1 MEENKKNSQN
11 SHSTRYAEWPAE
23 WQELV
28 RLVYAGRFRYQQKP
42 IDEDNPI
49 AAHEQAILAALL
61 PNKVLKDVLYGHIS
75 PSQKPS
81 FAQIKDSQLNYSK
94 EEELLKN
101 IIRELAKQIYEFED
115 QMIKFKDYYL
125 RRRDQER
132 LMTDELQDLS
142 QILNTK
148 EYDLNKMVYG
158 LTRLRLALDKL
169 SEKAKVDPSLKD
181 KGRAA
186 NKKPNNIFKE
196 VRRGFC
202 GLSPSG
208 GDKDS
213 LPSPKL
219 ASEKDKVLAQEGD
232 KSFSGVRRV
241 LTGTKIR
248 VKKIPQ
254 TIELRTKL
262 VKDAPKEVEAERP
275 NLRSLP
281 NLGKAAEILVDK
293 VKQDKDYLPS
303 PKPASEKAKV
313 DHPSFKD
320 KGRADTEQPNNKLKG
335 VSGVHGDL
343 SPSGA
348 DKDSLP
354 SPASEKA
361 KVDPSLKDKGRTAT
375 EEPNKIFKGVRR
387 DKWGL
392 SPSGA
397 DKGYRPKSF
406 LTQARTKH
414 KIFNPLKQ
422 LVAEHR
428 IPDALKGKELE
439 PAKHPEILVP
449 DAVKRPVLASRRQKP
464 ASDIFSKSFYRLIIS
479 DNRLISNIDPLEKLR
494 QPKRGAKIGDRKYFP
509 AASTEWKNS
518 IYVYNRNALYKN
530 LPVEWLGKS
539 LSMWV
544 KLSNSGDTLKLLI
557 PNNIRKVIC
566 GWTNHSCKVISQ
578 KILEKGIG
586 NRGSKS
592 TVLRNVVKEQR
603 VDDSWGINFIPLRC
617 TLPGSFARNTW
628 VKIPSNPIINKW
640 RTYMSKATSLDPWFV
655 TGFADA
661 ESSFTIVFRRNT
673 KLKSGWSVAVR
684 FQLNL
689 SDKDLS
695 LLERIQSYF
704 NGVGS
709 IFTKEGEKSAELQV
723 PRRGIK
729 IVIDHFVRS

>member
-1 MEENKKNSQN
+1 
-11 SHSTRYAEWPAE
+11 
-23 WQELV
+23 
-28 RLVYAGRFRYQQKP
+28 
-42 IDEDNPI
+42 
-49 AAHEQAILAALL
+49 
-61 PNKVLKDVLYGHIS
+61 VLKDVLYGHIS

-219 ASEKDKVLAQEGD
+219 ASEKDKVLAEEGD

-361 KVDPSLKDKGRTAT
+361 KVDPSLKDKGRTAS

-387 DKWGL
+387 DKWSRVRNVPSISPDKVDSASLSTPKRPSQDKVLAQKGDGSLSVVRDVPFGLLPPSPKPSFAQDKDSLPSPKPASEKAKVDPSLKDKGRAASEEPNKIFKGVRRDQWGL

-509 AASTEWKNS
+509 AASTE
-518 IYVYNRNALYKN
+518 
-530 LPVEWLGKS
+530 
-539 LSMWV
+539 
-544 KLSNSGDTLKLLI
+544 
-557 PNNIRKVIC
+557 
-566 GWTNHSCKVISQ
+566 
-578 KILEKGIG
+578 
-586 NRGSKS
+586 
-592 TVLRNVVKEQR
+592 
-603 VDDSWGINFIPLRC
+603 
-617 TLPGSFARNTW
+617 
-628 VKIPSNPIINKW
+628 
-640 RTYMSKATSLDPWFV
+640 
-655 TGFADA
+655 
-661 ESSFTIVFRRNT
+661 
-673 KLKSGWSVAVR
+673 
-684 FQLNL
+684 
-689 SDKDLS
+689 
-695 LLERIQSYF
+695 
-704 NGVGS
+704 
-709 IFTKEGEKSAELQV
+709 
-723 PRRGIK
+723 
-729 IVIDHFVRS
+729 